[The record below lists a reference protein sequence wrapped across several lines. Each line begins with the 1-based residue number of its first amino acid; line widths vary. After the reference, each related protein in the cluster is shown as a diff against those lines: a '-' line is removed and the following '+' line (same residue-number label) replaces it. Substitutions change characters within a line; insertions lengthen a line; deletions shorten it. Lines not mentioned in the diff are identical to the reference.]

1 MDTKDA
7 GWLGGVTMQ
16 RDGELAGKVLF
27 FAGVGPTT
35 ALIAAR
41 DARRVGQSYPCRL
54 PPIFTMPV
62 AAPSRPQCD
71 LTSLQSLSAAFE
83 ANVAR
88 SIDCV
93 FYEAGSP

>member
-1 MDTKDA
+1 MSTLELGMGRRRSAARQKFIVGIEGTNDED
-7 GWLGGVTMQ
+7 WLGGVTMQ

-62 AAPSRPQCD
+62 AAPSRRN
-71 LTSLQSLSAAFE
+71 A
-83 ANVAR
+83 
-88 SIDCV
+88 I
-93 FYEAGSP
+93 

>member
-1 MDTKDA
+1 MNHGKEAVDSEDA

-27 FAGVGPTT
+27 LVGVGPKMALTT

-41 DARRVGQSYPCRL
+41 DAPRVGQSYPSRL

-62 AAPSRPQCD
+62 AAPSRRN
-71 LTSLQSLSAAFE
+71 A
-83 ANVAR
+83 
-88 SIDCV
+88 I
-93 FYEAGSP
+93 